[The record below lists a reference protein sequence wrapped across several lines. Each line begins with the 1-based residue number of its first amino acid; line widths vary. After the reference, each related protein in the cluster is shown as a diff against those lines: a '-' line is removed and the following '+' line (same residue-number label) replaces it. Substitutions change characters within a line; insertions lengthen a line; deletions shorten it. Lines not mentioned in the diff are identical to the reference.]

1 MNRLCLLLLLISF
14 SFPSQTFAQN
24 FFEVLGTPFTGV
36 QESSIAFA
44 DVDGDNDQDLLITGI
59 NFTGQPPS
67 VLIAKLYTNDGS
79 GNFSEVLG
87 TPFSGVSEGSIAFAD
102 VDGDKDQDV
111 LITGSFSSKLYTNDG
126 SGNFT
131 EVIGTPFQGVNE
143 SSVVF
148 ADVDG
153 DNDQD
158 VLITGIQVSS
168 PVYITTA
175 RLYINNGS
183 GSFTEVLG
191 TPFTGVREGFIAFAD
206 VDGDND
212 QDVLITG
219 SPDGSGVSSKL
230 YTNDGS
236 GSFTEV
242 LGTPF
247 AGVALSAIA
256 FADVDGDKDQDVLIT
271 GTNGTVGISRL
282 YTNDGSGNFTQVAG
296 TPFPG
301 LMGSEVAFADVD
313 SDNDQDLLII
323 GGTGLLVFPYT
334 GLYTNDGLGNFTQ
347 ASGTPFDD
355 LVDGSVAFAD
365 VDGDN
370 DQDVLLTGIDL
381 SANYTAKL
389 YTNDGGVLSLSDDL
403 LLDPSENPTSSTS
416 LNLTPYPNPATSD
429 NFQVSFN
436 LTESHTVTVRIYD
449 TNGRLIR
456 QQQEFAE
463 KGEQT
468 IEVDITALPTGSYFL
483 RLHDGRRSS
492 IARFMVR

>member
-191 TPFTGVREGFIAFAD
+191 TPF
-206 VDGDND
+206 
-212 QDVLITG
+212 
-219 SPDGSGVSSKL
+219 
-230 YTNDGS
+230 
-236 GSFTEV
+236 
-242 LGTPF
+242 

-347 ASGTPFDD
+347 VSGTPFDD